1 MHAAAVHMCQLQA
14 HNLQLHHGDVMQL
27 DLQQLVQQA
36 AQTAA
41 TQQLQQLDSNT
52 NSRAASSQGKV
63 KVVANLP
70 YNITKDFLLA
80 LLPQGGIVSELS
92 IMIQE
97 EVAQRLV
104 DPTPSRPDY
113 RAMSVITH
121 YYSKPVYRFRWA
133 FRGFCCIDCSSQLP
147 KWHVRDACSTQ

>member
-1 MHAAAVHMCQLQA
+1 ME
-14 HNLQLHHGDVMQL
+14 L

-41 TQQLQQLDSNT
+41 GQQRQQQDISV
-52 NSRAASSQGKV
+52 NSTAGPHKGKV
-63 KVVANLP
+63 RVVANLP
-70 YNITKDFLLA
+70 YNITKEFLLA

-121 YYSKPVYRFRWA
+121 YYSRPVYRFR
-133 FRGFCCIDCSSQLP
+133 S
-147 KWHVRDACSTQ
+147 VRAVGREQI

>member
-1 MHAAAVHMCQLQA
+1 MR
-14 HNLQLHHGDVMQL
+14 L
-27 DLQQLVQQA
+27 DLQKLVQQA
-36 AQTAA
+36 TAA
-41 TQQLQQLDSNT
+41 AAARQQGQQQDS
-52 NSRAASSQGKV
+52 SASSSSSQTQSRSKV

-80 LLPQGGIVSELS
+80 LLPRGDVVSELS
-92 IMIQE
+92 IMIQQ

-121 YYSKPVYRFRWA
+121 FYSKPVYRFR
-133 FRGFCCIDCSSQLP
+133 
-147 KWHVRDACSTQ
+147 